1 MTKEYCSL
9 GIRVDE
15 DGTTYIVDDRGFR
28 VKGVKGLAIVM
39 RYDELTEATLTFNPA
54 KKQVDGEEG
63 KSKIIG
69 VGVGRMRI
77 F

>member
-9 GIRVDE
+9 SIRVDE
-15 DGTTYIVDDRGFR
+15 DGYTYIVDDRGLKL
-28 VKGVKGLAIVM
+28 KGVKGLTVAM
-39 RYDELTEATLTFNPA
+39 RYDELTEATLTFHPA

-63 KSKIIG
+63 KTEYIG
-69 VGVGRMRI
+69 VGVGRMRL